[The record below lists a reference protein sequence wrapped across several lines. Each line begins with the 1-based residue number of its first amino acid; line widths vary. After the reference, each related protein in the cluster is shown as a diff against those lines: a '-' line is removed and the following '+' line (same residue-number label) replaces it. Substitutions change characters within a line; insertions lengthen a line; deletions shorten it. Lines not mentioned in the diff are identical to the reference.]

1 MQIKTLLTLLLAA
14 CLVTPA
20 VALKKGKKA
29 KKVVPAATLTPA
41 QTLPSFDGETFSA
54 ALGIAQ
60 ASSLKQYLQ
69 LREQVEDAYLEEAM
83 RGMTAQIS
91 DDERKKDLAFAA
103 GLRIAEINQR
113 NLPLFNK
120 EASGSKDSAYV
131 NLQTFQKVLADA
143 VLGKETAISAD
154 SAMKIV
160 EGQIKFQQEKYKAAN
175 LDFLAQNA
183 KLKGIKV
190 LPSGL
195 QYQVLTEGHGPVAT
209 DSTEVEVH
217 YEGSLIDG
225 TVFDSSYSRKQPA
238 TFRPNQVIKGWR
250 EALTMM
256 PEGSVWKLYIPYEL
270 GYGERGSGEKIP
282 GFSTLIF
289 TVENLK
295 VKGEAKPETH

>member
-1 MQIKTLLTLLLAA
+1 
-14 CLVTPA
+14 
-20 VALKKGKKA
+20 
-29 KKVVPAATLTPA
+29 
-41 QTLPSFDGETFSA
+41 
-54 ALGIAQ
+54 
-60 ASSLKQYLQ
+60 
-69 LREQVEDAYLEEAM
+69 
-83 RGMTAQIS
+83 
-91 DDERKKDLAFAA
+91 
-103 GLRIAEINQR
+103 
-113 NLPLFNK
+113 
-120 EASGSKDSAYV
+120 
-131 NLQTFQKVLADA
+131 
-143 VLGKETAISAD
+143 
-154 SAMKIV
+154 MKIV

-238 TFRPNQVIKGWR
+238 TLRPNQVLKGWR

-256 PEGSVWKLYIPYEL
+256 PEGSVWKLYIPYVL